1 MPATTG
7 HRRPP
12 PATADRTRTRKR
24 ANAHAPAAGARVA
37 VTARVLEGPRDRLYR
52 RGVAA
57 LADSELLDVIV
68 GARRRAAR
76 ATADRARE
84 SAHEQPTRSQGAS
97 HLDAAEPTT
106 RSRATTHLGA
116 AELLATTGGLA
127 ELARASPHELARVA
141 GLGRIPAA
149 RLAAAFE
156 LGRRAVEVAQHRP
169 LIRAPADVL
178 ALLGP
183 RVSGVRQELF
193 FAIALDVRNQVLDI
207 VEIARGSATEVGVHP
222 REVFRPL
229 IRVAAAGAVV
239 AHNHPSG
246 DPTPS
251 VDDIELTRRLCAV
264 GKLVGIPV
272 LDHIV
277 IGGNEMRSIM
287 ECAGEP

>member
-1 MPATTG
+1 VVAA
-7 HRRPP
+7 HRPLEPP
-12 PATADRTRTRKR
+12 R
-24 ANAHAPAAGARVA
+24 
-37 VTARVLEGPRDRLYR
+37 ERLYR

-57 LADSELLDVIV
+57 LADGELIDVLV
-68 GARRRAAR
+68 GVHRRAA
-76 ATADRARE
+76 DRASE
-84 SAHEQPTRSQGAS
+84 PNSQ
-97 HLDAAEPTT
+97 LVAA
-106 RSRATTHLGA
+106 AGGQ
-116 AELLATTGGLA
+116 LLAAVGGLA
-127 ELARASPHELARVA
+127 DLARASPHELARVA
-141 GLGRIPAA
+141 GIGRAHAA

-169 LIRAPADVL
+169 VIRGPADVL

-183 RVSGVRQELF
+183 RVAGVRQELF
-193 FAIALDVRNQVLDI
+193 FAIGLDVRNHVLDI

-229 IRVAAAGAVV
+229 IRAAAVGAVV

-251 VDDIELTRRLCAV
+251 LDDIELTRRLCAV

-277 IGGNEMRSIM
+277 IGGNELRSIID
-287 ECAGEP
+287 CIGDP